1 MNKILTSVEI
11 TKDNAAS
18 DYLRFKYNDNSY
30 QEYRITTGKPKTC
43 TTYGGELDKGERK
56 ICKDDRVYYLIE
68 NDEQISVRCN
78 FTEDC
83 NNFICCIF
91 LIDAYFHGKN
101 FSDAMFDRAIFNE
114 GVNFSHV
121 TFNDKVSFTN
131 AQFIKS
137 AVFTMAEFN
146 KETNFN
152 HARFNKNV
160 AFSGAEFNGEVN
172 SVETIFNGS
181 VDFDTITTT
190 ITTTGSSSKTTTT
203 PPSFSKKVD
212 FTRAIFNHVLNF
224 SGVESINLDLEHAI
238 IDRIEYGNTK
248 FSADKRE
255 TFLTLKNV
263 ALKQHDQIKALEFHT
278 QEYQSHYEK
287 LNWNNAD
294 KWILGF
300 ENSVSYF
307 GTNAGRA
314 IGWLAFLIVFFY
326 FFIFMLLGGGDAN
339 MHDFVRFTAPIS
351 YDLTTIFRNKITV
364 GFFVGLLFILYK
376 ILQFVMIYEVVKSFR
391 KFSRTL

>member
-1 MNKILTSVEI
+1 MIRILTSVEI
-11 TKDNAAS
+11 TKDNPAS

-56 ICKDDRVYYLIE
+56 ICKGDRVYYLIE

-121 TFNDKVSFTN
+121 TFNDKVEEPVVAIVVVVVS
-131 AQFIKS
+131 KS
-137 AVFTMAEFN
+137 TLPLNIVSTEL
-146 KETNFN
+146 T
-152 HARFNKNV
+152 
-160 AFSGAEFNGEVN
+160 SPLN
-172 SVETIFNGS
+172 SAPLKATF
-181 VDFDTITTT
+181 
-190 ITTTGSSSKTTTT
+190 SKTTTT

-224 SGVESINLDLEHAI
+224 SGVENINLDLEHAI

-307 GTNAGRA
+307 ATAHKHGRQT
-314 IGWLAFLIVFFY
+314 
-326 FFIFMLLGGGDAN
+326 
-339 MHDFVRFTAPIS
+339 H
-351 YDLTTIFRNKITV
+351 
-364 GFFVGLLFILYK
+364 
-376 ILQFVMIYEVVKSFR
+376 
-391 KFSRTL
+391 FSRFAL

>member
-1 MNKILTSVEI
+1 MIRILTSVEI
-11 TKDNAAS
+11 TKDNPAS

-78 FTEDC
+78 FTKNC

-101 FSDAMFDRAIFNE
+101 FSDAIFDRAIFNE

-152 HARFNKNV
+152 HARFNN
-160 AFSGAEFNGEVN
+160 ALF
-172 SVETIFNGS
+172 
-181 VDFDTITTT
+181 
-190 ITTTGSSSKTTTT
+190 
-203 PPSFSKKVD
+203 KK
-212 FTRAIFNHVLNF
+212 
-224 SGVESINLDLEHAI
+224 
-238 IDRIEYGNTK
+238 
-248 FSADKRE
+248 
-255 TFLTLKNV
+255 
-263 ALKQHDQIKALEFHT
+263 
-278 QEYQSHYEK
+278 
-287 LNWNNAD
+287 
-294 KWILGF
+294 
-300 ENSVSYF
+300 
-307 GTNAGRA
+307 
-314 IGWLAFLIVFFY
+314 
-326 FFIFMLLGGGDAN
+326 
-339 MHDFVRFTAPIS
+339 P
-351 YDLTTIFRNKITV
+351 
-364 GFFVGLLFILYK
+364 
-376 ILQFVMIYEVVKSFR
+376 
-391 KFSRTL
+391 